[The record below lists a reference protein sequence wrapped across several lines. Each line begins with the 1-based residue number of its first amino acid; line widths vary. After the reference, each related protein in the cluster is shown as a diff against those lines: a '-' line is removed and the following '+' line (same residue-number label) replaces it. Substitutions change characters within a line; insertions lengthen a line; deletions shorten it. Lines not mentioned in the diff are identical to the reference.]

1 MIGELKQKISNA
13 NEAYRSGKPFM
24 SDDEY
29 DALLEKLQNAVPED
43 EYNEFRNTLNE
54 GVLITSDKKKIKHP
68 FVVGSLDKLKY
79 EEPAELEKFIKKC
92 LKTGLNVSAKIDGL
106 SGIIHYKN
114 GKLMSLGTRGDGYEG
129 EDITD
134 KARYI
139 KHMPQSISTSDE
151 DAYVRGELVILHDD
165 FENVVGTAARNAVSG
180 LIGRKDW
187 RPIDIKNIT
196 FVAYTVLGDKLT
208 KDEQFKFLDDNGF
221 MTAEH
226 IDLSLEDLE
235 KINED
240 EGIAE
245 HLFAMASKSRPY
257 DTDGLVISDKAY
269 RNEDE
274 YRPEMQRA
282 FKINQMKFETKLI
295 DIEWQGPQKNGAF
308 VPVGIL
314 EPVDCNGV
322 IVSRCTLH
330 NIDFIEEKELKLGSV
345 VNVVRSGDVIPKL
358 LSVVSSGDDCVDIE
372 YPKTCTCCGSALV
385 RDGVNF
391 RCMNKSCRD
400 QTTFQVCHFIRKFD
414 VESANFKT
422 LQKFNIFTI
431 DDLLAF
437 KASPNYKSEMKLES
451 ELKSK
456 VFTQSKEALLA
467 AMNFNGIG
475 ETIASKIIAHF
486 GYDNIKANPEVV
498 LTEKI
503 DGIGNLFAQKFLDD
517 VSENIAHVEKII
529 SDVRYSWKKDDAA
542 NAASKNAVPSR
553 GSMCFTGVLSISRSK
568 ASKMAT
574 EAGFEVKSS
583 VTRGLTYLV
592 TNDVNSGSSKNKKA
606 KQFGTKVISE
616 EEFMTLVSSNSVE
629 SDVLSL

>member
-13 NEAYRSGKPFM
+13 NEAYRNGKPFM

-29 DALLEKLQNAVPED
+29 DALLEQLEKAVPKD
-43 EYNEFRNTLNE
+43 EYNEFRDTLNE

-79 EEPAELEKFIKKC
+79 EEPEELNKFIKKC

-106 SGIIHYKN
+106 SGIVHYKN
-114 GKLMSLGTRGDGYEG
+114 GKLVSLGTRGNGHEG

-134 KARYI
+134 KAKYI
-139 KHMPQSISTSDE
+139 KHMPQSIHTSDE
-151 DAYVRGELVILHDD
+151 DVYVRGELVILHDD
-165 FENVVGTAARNAVSG
+165 FENVAGTAARNAVSG
-180 LIGRKDW
+180 LVGRKDW
-187 RPIDIKNIT
+187 RPADIKNVT

-208 KDEQFKFLDDNGF
+208 KAEQFEFLDSNRF

-226 IDLSLEDLE
+226 VDLSLEDLE

-245 HLFAMASKSRPY
+245 HLFALASKSRQY
-257 DTDGLVISDKAY
+257 DTDGLVISDKTY

-282 FKINQMKFETKLI
+282 FKINQMKFDTKLI

-330 NIDFIEEKELKLGSV
+330 NIDFIEEKGLKLGSV
-345 VNVVRSGDVIPKL
+345 VSIVRSGDVIPTL
-358 LSVVSSGDDCVDIE
+358 IAVVSSGAECVDIE
-372 YPKTCTCCGSALV
+372 YPKTCSCCGSALV

-422 LQKFNIFTI
+422 LQKFKIFNM

-437 KASPNYKSEMKLES
+437 RASPAYKSEMKLEL

-456 VFTQSKEALLA
+456 MFTQSKEALLA

-475 ETIASKIIAHF
+475 KTIASKIISHF
-486 GYDNIKANPEVV
+486 GYEKIRECPDVV

-503 DGIGNLFAQKFLDD
+503 DGIGSLFAKKFLDN
-517 VSENIAHVEKII
+517 VVENIAYVEKII
-529 SDVRYSWKKDDAA
+529 ADARYSWKKEDISS
-542 NAASKNAVPSR
+542 NAAQENVSSL
-553 GSMCFTGVLSISRSK
+553 GSMCFTGALSIPRSK
-568 ASKMAT
+568 AAQLAA
-574 EAGFEVKSS
+574 EAGFEVKGG

-606 KQFGTKVISE
+606 KQLGTKVISE
-616 EEFMTLVSSNSVE
+616 EEFMSLVSNNTVE